1 MNNDIPK
8 WKAENPYKGFDDPD
22 YLLLK
27 RELKEYTEKLNKA
40 VTDHSGHLTAEKLTE
55 IMKMYNAASDRFEE
69 LDSYIYCCHSVDTSD
84 QKSLNEMNEFEG
96 MSVPLQSFRVKFRDL
111 LAAEGESISILIKN
125 DPYLSKF
132 SFFFEE
138 EILLQKHQMTAEME
152 EFAADLARCG
162 AESWTRLHNNI
173 TSTASALWDE
183 KTGEMKTA
191 TQLRALAF
199 SPDAETRKRAWELE
213 NVIWKDNEVPLA
225 FALNGVKGFSTAVN
239 SRRSFESTLQ
249 RSTMQSRISTKT
261 LESLIGSLTD
271 SLPVFRRYMRL
282 KAGLL
287 GRKTLPFFDL
297 FAPVGTSDKVWSF
310 KEASDFIVEKFTA
323 FSSDLGELASTAFR
337 EGWIDALPRKNK
349 IGGAYCAGLPVAGA
363 SRIMS
368 NFDGSFSGLTT
379 VAHELGHAYHNY
391 VLKNE
396 EGLHR
401 DFPMT
406 LAETASIFCE
416 TIVFEE
422 SLKTSPESD
431 KLGII
436 ETELME
442 ANQVVVDILSRF
454 IFEKEI
460 MERRKTGELSASDFC
475 SIMLDA
481 QMKTYGDAMDP
492 DYMHPYMWAVKGHYY
507 RQDLAFY
514 NFPYAFGKLF
524 GMGLYSLY
532 LKEGDSFPEKY
543 RNLLLMTGKDSA
555 EQVTLTAGFDITSKD
570 FWMQG
575 IDLIEKK
582 VDEFEELCS
591 RNMG

>member
-8 WKAENPYKGFDDPD
+8 WKSENPYKGFDDPA
-22 YLLLK
+22 YIALK
-27 RELKEYTEKLNKA
+27 NELKEFTQKLNRT
-40 VTDHSGHLTAEKLTE
+40 VSDHSGSLTAEKLAE
-55 IMKMYNAASDRFEE
+55 IMQMYNAAFDRYEE

-84 QKSLNEMNEFEG
+84 QKSLNEMNEVEG

-111 LAAEGESISILIKN
+111 LASEGEKITGLIKN

-138 EILLQKHQMTAEME
+138 ELLLQKHQMSAGME
-152 EFAADLARCG
+152 ELAADLARCG

-199 SPDAETRKRAWELE
+199 SPDAETRKRAWQLE

-239 SRRSFESTLQ
+239 SRRSFESTLE
-249 RSTMQSRISTKT
+249 RSTMQSRISKET
-261 LESLIGSLTD
+261 LEALIASLTN

-297 FAPVGTSDKVWSF
+297 FAPVGTSDKIWSF
-310 KEASDFIVEKFTA
+310 EEASDFIVEKFTA
-323 FSSDLGELASTAFR
+323 FSGDLGLLASRAFS

-349 IGGAYCAGLPVAGA
+349 IGGAYCAGLPLSGS

-379 VAHELGHAYHNY
+379 VAHELGHAYHNH

-422 SLKTSPESD
+422 SLKTAPEGD

-454 IFEKEI
+454 IFEKEV

-475 SIMLDA
+475 SIMIDA
-481 QMKTYGDAMDP
+481 QNQTYGDAMDP

-532 LKEGDSFPEKY
+532 LNEVDSFPEKY
-543 RNLLLMTGKDSA
+543 RDLLLMTGKASA

-575 IDLIEKK
+575 IGLIEKK